1 MFENIGSWLDWKK
14 AEVSAAMSSMAFN
27 HHVDKI
33 QRDTNNKSFSNGTS
47 TTYSKCA
54 PAATSSKPVEEK
66 KQYKK
71 EEVKKPETKKP
82 AEEESKKETKVPDI
96 NLTEGID
103 KAIEKIDLECAGL
116 KNIAESDEDLKELI
130 ASVKKYQERKAAKA
144 KKAEKLNVPAEVDPA
159 ETEHPEEDAPE
170 IKVINLNEQDSKH
183 ILDVIYQVCF
193 ENAEELLKH
202 NVSDE
207 DMKNL
212 SKEEIDKRN
221 KEYDSILLT
230 LIARELTG
238 LKDVSDVDLKQLEKD
253 LNTKAGEAN
262 ITGCIQTAFTTY
274 VNNKVPEGKPLDLS
288 KGTPMEIVADEEEPE
303 PTPEPAPQPEPTP
316 AATTSGSKK
325 GGTTSRRKR

>member
-1 MFENIGSWLDWKK
+1 MFETIGSWLDWKRS
-14 AEVSAAMSSMAFN
+14 EVSAAMGNVAFN
-27 HHVDKI
+27 HHVNKI
-33 QRDTNNKSFSNGTS
+33 QKETNSNKSFSNGAS

-54 PAATSSKPVEEK
+54 PANTSSKPVEEK
-66 KQYKK
+66 KQDKK
-71 EEVKKPETKKP
+71 EEVKKPETKP
-82 AEEESKKETKVPDI
+82 AEEKKESKIPEIK
-96 NLTEGID
+96 LTEEID

-116 KNIAESDEDLKELI
+116 EDAVESDEDLKELI
-130 ASVKKYQERKAAKA
+130 ASVKRYQERKATKA
-144 KKAEKLNVPAEVDPA
+144 KNAEKLNVPAEVDPA
-159 ETEHPEEDAPE
+159 ETEHPEEDDSE
-170 IKVINLNEQDSKH
+170 VKVINLSEQAPKH

-230 LIARELTG
+230 LIAKELTG
-238 LKDVSDVDLKQLEKD
+238 LKDVSDVDLEQLEKD

-274 VNNKVPEGKPLDLS
+274 VNNKVPEGKPLDLT
-288 KGTPMEIVADEEEPE
+288 KGAPMEIVTDEED
-303 PTPEPAPQPEPTP
+303 PEPAPQPEPTP
-316 AATTSGSKK
+316 EPTVNNSGTKK
-325 GGTTSRRKR
+325 GGATSRRKR

>member
-1 MFENIGSWLDWKK
+1 MFETIGSWLDWKRS
-14 AEVSAAMSSMAFN
+14 EVSAAMSNVAFN
-27 HHVDKI
+27 HHVSKI
-33 QRDTNNKSFSNGTS
+33 QRETNNKSFSNGAS
-47 TTYSKCA
+47 TTYGKCT
-54 PAATSSKPVEEK
+54 PAANTSKPVEEK
-66 KQYKK
+66 KQDKK
-71 EEVKKPETKKP
+71 EEVKKPVEKK
-82 AEEESKKETKVPDI
+82 ESKKETEAPEI
-96 NLTEGID
+96 NLTEEID

-116 KNIAESDEDLKELI
+116 EDVTDSDEDLKELI

-144 KKAEKLNVPAEVDPA
+144 KKLNVPTEVDPA
-159 ETEHPEEDAPE
+159 EAEHPEEDAPE
-170 IKVINLNEQDSKH
+170 VKVINLSEQAPKH

-230 LIARELTG
+230 LIAKELTG

-262 ITGCIQTAFTTY
+262 ITGCIQTAFTTF
-274 VNNKVPEGKPLDLS
+274 VNNKVPEGKPLDLT
-288 KGTPMEIVADEEEPE
+288 KGVPMEIVTDEEEPE
-303 PTPEPAPQPEPTP
+303 PAPQPDPTPEPA
-316 AATTSGSKK
+316 ANTSGTKK

>member
-1 MFENIGSWLDWKK
+1 MFETIRSWLDWKK
-14 AEVSAAMSSMAFN
+14 SEVSAAMSNVAFN

-33 QRDTNNKSFSNGTS
+33 QRETNNNKSFSNGAS
-47 TTYSKCA
+47 TTYRKCA
-54 PAATSSKPVEEK
+54 PVNTSSKSGEEK
-66 KQYKK
+66 KQDKK
-71 EEVKKPETKKP
+71 EEKKPETKKP
-82 AEEESKKETKVPDI
+82 VDKKETDIPEI
-96 NLTEGID
+96 NLTEEIN

-116 KNIAESDEDLKELI
+116 EDVAEGDEDLKELI
-130 ASVKKYQERKAAKA
+130 ASVKKYQERKSAKA

-159 ETEHPEEDAPE
+159 ETEHPEEEVPE
-170 IKVINLNEQDSKH
+170 VKVINLNEQDSKH
-183 ILDVIYQVCF
+183 ILDVIYQICF

-221 KEYDSILLT
+221 KEYDNILLT
-230 LIARELTG
+230 LIAKELTG
-238 LKDVSDVDLKQLEKD
+238 LKDVSDVDLEQLEKD
-253 LNTKAGEAN
+253 LNTKVGEAN

-288 KGTPMEIVADEEEPE
+288 KGTPMEIVAEEEPE
-303 PTPEPAPQPEPTP
+303 PTPEPEPAPQPEPAP
-316 AATTSGSKK
+316 ATTSGSKK

>member
-1 MFENIGSWLDWKK
+1 MFETIGSWLDWKRS
-14 AEVSAAMSSMAFN
+14 EVSAAMSNVAFN

-33 QRDTNNKSFSNGTS
+33 QRETNNNKSFSNGAS

-54 PAATSSKPVEEK
+54 PANTSSKPEEK
-66 KQYKK
+66 KQDKK
-71 EEVKKPETKKP
+71 EEEIKKPETKP
-82 AEEESKKETKVPDI
+82 AEEKNEPKIPDI
-96 NLTEGID
+96 NITEEID
-103 KAIEKIDLECAGL
+103 KAIKKIDLECAGL
-116 KNIAESDEDLKELI
+116 EDVAESDEDLKELI

-159 ETEHPEEDAPE
+159 ETEHPEEEVPE
-170 IKVINLNEQDSKH
+170 VKVINLNEQDSKH
-183 ILDVIYQVCF
+183 ILDVIYQICF

-221 KEYDSILLT
+221 KEYDNILLT
-230 LIARELTG
+230 LIAKELTG
-238 LKDVSDVDLKQLEKD
+238 LKDVSDVDLEQLEKD
-253 LNTKAGEAN
+253 LNTKVGEAN

-288 KGTPMEIVADEEEPE
+288 KGTPMEIVAEEPE
-303 PTPEPAPQPEPTP
+303 PTPEPATN
-316 AATTSGSKK
+316 ASGSKK

>member
-1 MFENIGSWLDWKK
+1 MFEKIGSWLDWKRS
-14 AEVSAAMSSMAFN
+14 EVSAAMSSMSFN
-27 HHVDKI
+27 HYVDKI
-33 QRDTNNKSFSNGTS
+33 QRETNNNSKGAS

-54 PAATSSKPVEEK
+54 PVVTSSKSVEEK
-66 KQYKK
+66 KQDKK

-82 AEEESKKETKVPDI
+82 VEKESKKETKVPDI

-116 KNIAESDEDLKELI
+116 EDIAEGDEDLKELI

-159 ETEHPEEDAPE
+159 EKEHPEEEVPE
-170 IKVINLNEQDSKH
+170 VKVINLNGQDSKH
-183 ILDVIYQVCF
+183 ILDVLYQVCF

-207 DMKNL
+207 DIKNL

-221 KEYDSILLT
+221 KEYDNILLT
-230 LIARELTG
+230 LIAKELTG
-238 LKDVSDVDLKQLEKD
+238 LEDVSDVDLKQLEKD
-253 LNTKAGEAN
+253 LNTKVGEAN

-288 KGTPMEIVADEEEPE
+288 KGTPMEIVADEEEEPE
-303 PTPEPAPQPEPTP
+303 PTPEPEPAPT
-316 AATTSGSKK
+316 TTSGTKK